1 MKIVIVDDHPLVR
14 RGLASVISMQSNLQ
28 FAGEATNGQ
37 EALLVIEEIQPDLV
51 LIDLKLADES
61 GLDIIKEA
69 RVRGFSCKFILLT
82 SSASREDFL
91 KAEEVLVDGYVL
103 KEALPEELLFAIQLV
118 HKGRKYYDPGLMED
132 KMRMSGSS
140 PTDELTP
147 KEKEVLIELGQGPA
161 TVRLLHACSS
171 ANSPSRSMSARFW
184 RSCRWRTGRRRL
196 YTPMLSGL
204 PNMRCHTIN
213 NHPCE

>member
-1 MKIVIVDDHPLVR
+1 VKIVIVDDHPLVR
-14 RGLASVISMQSNLQ
+14 RGLAAVISMQPNVQ

-37 EALLVIEEIQPDLV
+37 EALLVIEETQPDLV

-61 GLDIIKEA
+61 GLDVIKAA
-69 RVRGFSCKFILLT
+69 RTRGIASKFILLT

-132 KMRMSGSS
+132 KMRMTGSS

-147 KEKEVLIELGQGPA
+147 KEKEVLIELGQGA
-161 TVRLLHACSS
+161 CNREIASRLFISEFTVKKHVSQILAKLQVADRTQAALY
-171 ANSPSRSMSARFW
+171 ANAIGLTKFEMS
-184 RSCRWRTGRRRL
+184 
-196 YTPMLSGL
+196 Y
-204 PNMRCHTIN
+204 
-213 NHPCE
+213 E

>member
-14 RGLASVISMQSNLQ
+14 RGLAAVISMQSNLQ

-37 EALLVIEEIQPDLV
+37 EALLVIEETQPDLV

-61 GLDIIKEA
+61 GLDVIKAA
-69 RVRGFSCKFILLT
+69 RVRGIVSKFILLT

-118 HKGRKYYDPGLMED
+118 YKGRKYYDPGLMED
-132 KMRMSGSS
+132 KMRMSGNS

-147 KEKEVLIELGQGPA
+147 KEKEVLIELGQGA
-161 TVRLLHACSS
+161 CNREIASRLFISEFTVKKHVSQILAKLQVADRTQAALY
-171 ANSPSRSMSARFW
+171 ANAVGLTKYEMS
-184 RSCRWRTGRRRL
+184 
-196 YTPMLSGL
+196 Y
-204 PNMRCHTIN
+204 
-213 NHPCE
+213 E

>member
-1 MKIVIVDDHPLVR
+1 M
-14 RGLASVISMQSNLQ
+14 
-28 FAGEATNGQ
+28 
-37 EALLVIEEIQPDLV
+37 
-51 LIDLKLADES
+51 LIDLRLADES
-61 GLDIIKEA
+61 GLDVIKAA
-69 RVRGFSCKFILLT
+69 RARGLSSKFILLT

-147 KEKEVLIELGQGPA
+147 KEKEVLIELGQGA
-161 TVRLLHACSS
+161 CNKDIASRLFISEFTVKKHVSQILAKLQVADRTQAALY
-171 ANSPSRSMSARFW
+171 ANAVGLTKYEMS
-184 RSCRWRTGRRRL
+184 
-196 YTPMLSGL
+196 YD
-204 PNMRCHTIN
+204 
-213 NHPCE
+213 

>member
-14 RGLASVISMQSNLQ
+14 RGLAAVISMQPNVE

-37 EALLVIEEIQPDLV
+37 EALQVIEETQPDLV

-61 GLDIIKEA
+61 GLDVIKAA
-69 RVRGFSCKFILLT
+69 RARGITSKFILLT
-82 SSASREDFL
+82 SSASREDFM

-147 KEKEVLIELGQGPA
+147 KEKEVLIELGQG
-161 TVRLLHACSS
+161 ACNRDIAS
-171 ANSPSRSMSARFW
+171 
-184 RSCRWRTGRRRL
+184 RL
-196 YTPMLSGL
+196 YISEFTVKKHVSQILAKLQVADRTQAALYANAVGL
-204 PNMRCHTIN
+204 TKYEMSYD
-213 NHPCE
+213 

>member
-14 RGLASVISMQSNLQ
+14 RGLAAVISMQPNVQ

-37 EALLVIEEIQPDLV
+37 EALLVIEETQPDLV

-61 GLDIIKEA
+61 GLDVIKAA
-69 RVRGFSCKFILLT
+69 RTRGISSKFILLT

-132 KMRMSGSS
+132 KMRMTGSS

-147 KEKEVLIELGQGPA
+147 KEKEVLIELGQGA
-161 TVRLLHACSS
+161 CNREIASRLFISEFTVKKHVSQILAKLQVADRTQAALY
-171 ANSPSRSMSARFW
+171 ANAVGLTKFEMS
-184 RSCRWRTGRRRL
+184 
-196 YTPMLSGL
+196 YD
-204 PNMRCHTIN
+204 
-213 NHPCE
+213 

>member
-1 MKIVIVDDHPLVR
+1 VKIVIVDDHPLVR
-14 RGLASVISMQSNLQ
+14 RGLAAVISMQANLE

-61 GLDIIKEA
+61 GLDIIKAA
-69 RVRGFSCKFILLT
+69 RIRGIASKFILLT

-132 KMRMSGSS
+132 KMRMSGNS

-147 KEKEVLIELGQGPA
+147 KEKEVLIELGQGA
-161 TVRLLHACSS
+161 CNREIASRLFISEFTVKKHVSQILAKLQVADRTQAALY
-171 ANSPSRSMSARFW
+171 ANAVGLTKYEMS
-184 RSCRWRTGRRRL
+184 
-196 YTPMLSGL
+196 YD
-204 PNMRCHTIN
+204 
-213 NHPCE
+213 

>member
-14 RGLASVISMQSNLQ
+14 RGLASVISMQPNVK

-37 EALLVIEEIQPDLV
+37 EALLVIEETQPDLV

-61 GLDIIKEA
+61 GLDVIKKA
-69 RVRGFSCKFILLT
+69 RARGIVSKFILLT

-132 KMRMSGSS
+132 KMRMSESS

-147 KEKEVLIELGQGPA
+147 KEKEVLIELGQGA
-161 TVRLLHACSS
+161 CNREIASRLFISEFTVKKHVSQILAKLQVADRTQAALY
-171 ANSPSRSMSARFW
+171 ANAVGLTKYEMSFD
-184 RSCRWRTGRRRL
+184 
-196 YTPMLSGL
+196 
-204 PNMRCHTIN
+204 
-213 NHPCE
+213 

>member
-1 MKIVIVDDHPLVR
+1 VKIVIVDDHPLVR
-14 RGLASVISMQSNLQ
+14 RGLAAVISMQANLE

-61 GLDIIKEA
+61 GLDIIKTA
-69 RVRGFSCKFILLT
+69 RIRGISSKFILLT

-132 KMRMSGSS
+132 KMRMSGNS

-147 KEKEVLIELGQGPA
+147 KEKEVLIELGQGA
-161 TVRLLHACSS
+161 CNREIASRLFISEFTVKKHVSQILAKLQVADRTQAALY
-171 ANSPSRSMSARFW
+171 ANAVGLTKYEMS
-184 RSCRWRTGRRRL
+184 
-196 YTPMLSGL
+196 YD
-204 PNMRCHTIN
+204 
-213 NHPCE
+213 

>member
-14 RGLASVISMQSNLQ
+14 RGLAAVISMQPNLQ

-37 EALLVIEEIQPDLV
+37 EALLVIEEIKPDLV

-61 GLDIIKEA
+61 GLDVIKAA
-69 RVRGFSCKFILLT
+69 RSRGMSSKFILLT

-118 HKGRKYYDPGLMED
+118 NKGRKYYDPGLMED
-132 KMRMSGSS
+132 KMRMSGNS

-147 KEKEVLIELGQGPA
+147 KEKEVLIELGQGA
-161 TVRLLHACSS
+161 CNREIASRLFISEFTVKKHVSQILAKLQVADRTQAALY
-171 ANSPSRSMSARFW
+171 ANAVGLTKYEMS
-184 RSCRWRTGRRRL
+184 
-196 YTPMLSGL
+196 YD
-204 PNMRCHTIN
+204 
-213 NHPCE
+213 

>member
-14 RGLASVISMQSNLQ
+14 RGLAAVISMQPNVQ
-28 FAGEATNGQ
+28 FAGEATNGT
-37 EALLVIEEIQPDLV
+37 EALRVFQEIQPDLV

-61 GLDIIKEA
+61 GLDVIKMA
-69 RVRGFSCKFILLT
+69 RANGITSKFILLT

-132 KMRMSGSS
+132 KMRMSVSS

-147 KEKEVLIELGQGPA
+147 KEKEVLIELGQG
-161 TVRLLHACSS
+161 ACNREIAS
-171 ANSPSRSMSARFW
+171 
-184 RSCRWRTGRRRL
+184 RL
-196 YTPMLSGL
+196 YISEFTVKKHVSQILAKLQVADRTQAALYANAVGITKYEMSY
-204 PNMRCHTIN
+204 
-213 NHPCE
+213 E

>member
-1 MKIVIVDDHPLVR
+1 MNIVIVDDHPLVR
-14 RGLASVISMQSNLQ
+14 RGLAAVISMQPNLH

-37 EALLVIEEIQPDLV
+37 EALLVIEETQPDLV
-51 LIDLKLADES
+51 LIDLRLADES
-61 GLDIIKEA
+61 GLDVIKAA
-69 RVRGFSCKFILLT
+69 RARGLSSKFILLT

-147 KEKEVLIELGQGPA
+147 KEKEVLIELGQGA
-161 TVRLLHACSS
+161 CNKDIASRLFISEFTVKKHVSQILAKLQVADRTQAALY
-171 ANSPSRSMSARFW
+171 ANAVGLTKYEMS
-184 RSCRWRTGRRRL
+184 
-196 YTPMLSGL
+196 YD
-204 PNMRCHTIN
+204 
-213 NHPCE
+213 

>member
-14 RGLASVISMQSNLQ
+14 RGLAAVILMQPNLQ

-37 EALLVIEEIQPDLV
+37 EALLVIEETQPDLV

-61 GLDIIKEA
+61 GLDVIKAA
-69 RVRGFSCKFILLT
+69 RARGVVSKFILLT

-118 HKGRKYYDPGLMED
+118 YKGRKYYDPGLMED
-132 KMRMSGSS
+132 KMRMSGNS

-147 KEKEVLIELGQGPA
+147 KEKEVLIELGQGA
-161 TVRLLHACSS
+161 CNRDIASRLFISEFTVKKHVSQILAKLQVADRTQAALY
-171 ANSPSRSMSARFW
+171 ANAVGITKYEMSF
-184 RSCRWRTGRRRL
+184 
-196 YTPMLSGL
+196 
-204 PNMRCHTIN
+204 
-213 NHPCE
+213 E

>member
-14 RGLASVISMQSNLQ
+14 RGLAAVILMQPNLQ

-37 EALLVIEEIQPDLV
+37 EALLVIEETQPDLV

-61 GLDIIKEA
+61 GLDVIKAA
-69 RVRGFSCKFILLT
+69 RARGVVSKFILLT

-118 HKGRKYYDPGLMED
+118 YKGRKYYDPGLMED

-147 KEKEVLIELGQGPA
+147 KEKEVLIELGQGA
-161 TVRLLHACSS
+161 CNRDIASRLFISEFTVKKHVSQILAKLQVADRTQAALY
-171 ANSPSRSMSARFW
+171 ANAVGITKYEMSF
-184 RSCRWRTGRRRL
+184 
-196 YTPMLSGL
+196 
-204 PNMRCHTIN
+204 
-213 NHPCE
+213 E

>member
-14 RGLASVISMQSNLQ
+14 RGLGAVISMQSNLE

-61 GLDIIKEA
+61 GLDIIKAA
-69 RVRGFSCKFILLT
+69 RIRGIVSKFILLT

-132 KMRMSGSS
+132 KMRMSGNS

-147 KEKEVLIELGQGPA
+147 KEKEVLIELGQGA
-161 TVRLLHACSS
+161 CNREIASRLFISEFTVKKHVSQILAKLQVADRTQAALY
-171 ANSPSRSMSARFW
+171 ANAVGLTKYEMS
-184 RSCRWRTGRRRL
+184 
-196 YTPMLSGL
+196 YD
-204 PNMRCHTIN
+204 
-213 NHPCE
+213 

>member
-14 RGLASVISMQSNLQ
+14 RGLAAVISMQPNVQ
-28 FAGEATNGQ
+28 FAGEATSGQ
-37 EALLVIEEIQPDLV
+37 EALEVIAECEPDLV

-61 GLDIIKEA
+61 GLDVIKAA
-69 RVRGFSCKFILLT
+69 RQKGLNTKFILLT

-132 KMRMSGSS
+132 KMRMSVGS

-147 KEKEVLIELGQGPA
+147 KEREVLIELGQGA
-161 TVRLLHACSS
+161 CNREIASRLFISEFTVKKHVSQILAKLQVADRTQAALY
-171 ANSPSRSMSARFW
+171 ANAVGLTKYEMSVD
-184 RSCRWRTGRRRL
+184 
-196 YTPMLSGL
+196 
-204 PNMRCHTIN
+204 
-213 NHPCE
+213 

>member
-14 RGLASVISMQSNLQ
+14 RGLAAVISMQPNVQ

-37 EALLVIEEIQPDLV
+37 EALLVIEEAQPDLV

-61 GLDIIKEA
+61 GLDVIKAA
-69 RVRGFSCKFILLT
+69 RTRGIASKFILLT

-147 KEKEVLIELGQGPA
+147 KEKEVLIELGQGA
-161 TVRLLHACSS
+161 CNREIAARLFISEFTVKKHVSQILAKLQVADRTQAALY
-171 ANSPSRSMSARFW
+171 ANAVGLTKYEMS
-184 RSCRWRTGRRRL
+184 
-196 YTPMLSGL
+196 YD
-204 PNMRCHTIN
+204 
-213 NHPCE
+213 

>member
-14 RGLASVISMQSNLQ
+14 RGLAAVISMQANLE

-61 GLDIIKEA
+61 GLDIIKAA
-69 RVRGFSCKFILLT
+69 RIRGISSKFILLT

-132 KMRMSGSS
+132 KMRMSGNS

-147 KEKEVLIELGQGPA
+147 KEKEVLIELGQGA
-161 TVRLLHACSS
+161 CNREIASRLFISEFTVKKHVSQILAKLQVADRTQAALY
-171 ANSPSRSMSARFW
+171 ANAVGLTKYEMS
-184 RSCRWRTGRRRL
+184 
-196 YTPMLSGL
+196 YD
-204 PNMRCHTIN
+204 
-213 NHPCE
+213 

>member
-14 RGLASVISMQSNLQ
+14 RGLAAVISMQPNLQ
-28 FAGEATNGQ
+28 FAGEATNGT
-37 EALLVIEEIQPDLV
+37 EALRVFQEIKPDLV

-61 GLDIIKEA
+61 GLDVIKMARANGII
-69 RVRGFSCKFILLT
+69 SKFILLT

-118 HKGRKYYDPGLMED
+118 NKGRKYYDPGLMED
-132 KMRMSGSS
+132 KMRMSVSS

-147 KEKEVLIELGQGPA
+147 KEKEVLIELGQG
-161 TVRLLHACSS
+161 ACNREIAS
-171 ANSPSRSMSARFW
+171 
-184 RSCRWRTGRRRL
+184 RL
-196 YTPMLSGL
+196 YISEFTVKKHVSQILAKLQVADRTQAALYANAVGITKYEMSYD
-204 PNMRCHTIN
+204 
-213 NHPCE
+213 